1 MRAFVTGATGFIG
14 SHLVERLLRADV
26 AVAVLLRPNSNA
38 WRIAALLPRV
48 TVIPGD
54 LHALAALEPPLREF
68 APDTLF
74 HLAWEGVAGRE
85 RNSPD
90 QIEANLMPTVALVRL
105 AGRVGC
111 RTWVG
116 LGSQAEYGP
125 QPAMIHEDTPPRPTT
140 LYGVTKLCAGLLAGR
155 LAADAGLRFAWL
167 RVFSVYGPKDNP
179 GWLLPD
185 LIRALLRGERFALTA
200 CEQRW
205 DYLYV
210 TDAAEAI
217 YRVGATP
224 NAAGIFNLGSG
235 QTQPLR
241 TIVERVRDLIDPRLP
256 LGFGELPYR
265 PDQVMH
271 LHADITRL
279 TRATGWRPAVSL
291 DDGLRQTIAWAR
303 GVRAN
308 PSTSVRPDVAQGR

>member
-26 AVAVLLRPNSNA
+26 AVAILLRPSSNP

-54 LHALAALEPPLREF
+54 LHALGAVEAGLREF

-74 HLAWEGVAGRE
+74 HLAWKGVAGRE

-90 QIEANLMPTVALVRL
+90 QIEANLMPTVDLVRL

-111 RTWVG
+111 RTWIG

-125 QPAMIHEDTPPRPTT
+125 QPSVIHEDTPPRPTT

-185 LIRALLRGERFALTA
+185 LISALSRGERFALTA
-200 CEQRW
+200 CEQHW

-210 TDAAEAI
+210 DDAAEAI
-217 YRVGATP
+217 YRVGVTP
-224 NAAGIFNLGSG
+224 DAEGVFNLGSG
-235 QTQPLR
+235 QARPLR
-241 TIVERVRDLIDPRLP
+241 TIVERVRDLIDPCLP

-271 LHADITRL
+271 LQADIARL
-279 TRATGWRPAVSL
+279 TRATGWHPTVSL
-291 DDGLRQTIAWAR
+291 DDGLRRTVAWYRAR
-303 GVRAN
+303 RDPGA
-308 PSTSVRPDVAQGR
+308 STVPDVAQGR